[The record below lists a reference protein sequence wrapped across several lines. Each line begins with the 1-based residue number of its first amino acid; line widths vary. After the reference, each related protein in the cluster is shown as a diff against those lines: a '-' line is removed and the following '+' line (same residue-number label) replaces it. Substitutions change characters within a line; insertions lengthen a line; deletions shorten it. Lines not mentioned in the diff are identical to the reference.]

1 MSLESITYK
10 IEFHQDDNFFNQ
22 KDASPETFESQN
34 QKIINY
40 IDPTDEVAV
49 RNHMV
54 LALYNENHPLHQ
66 ELVQGY
72 EETVKMLFEHYIDGI
87 SYDDIII
94 KRMGSMPEKEM
105 IKNVARIRQEVK
117 RVKEK
122 LIKRFIKIIKSRKDE

>member
-1 MSLESITYK
+1 
-10 IEFHQDDNFFNQ
+10 
-22 KDASPETFESQN
+22 
-34 QKIINY
+34 
-40 IDPTDEVAV
+40 
-49 RNHMV
+49 MV

-87 SYDDIII
+87 SYDDIVI
-94 KRMGSMPEKEM
+94 KRMGNMPEKEM

-122 LIKRFIKIIKSRKDE
+122 LIKRFIKIHQCELFLLL